1 MMLEFEC
8 INGKKLENYE
18 KIYPASFKLLSRFSS
33 WWILGKSLLWNGISV
48 VVRQRCELDK
58 YKFTQILANWVP
70 NKNHK
75 FLEASGSMT
84 AVWQDLGNCS
94 LLLCR
99 FISLCLFDIT
109 HSPWK
114 GVLHALSHTTP
125 FSLLSFHYSTESSS
139 LLSEESNKT
148 VQCVALQ
155 AMQTWSGRVFFN
167 MWSEGVSEFLFTDHP
182 DLLIADGSANL
193 YSCLAVP
200 LAETTMSD
208 SPQTPIVSK
217 PIQGEC
223 QAGMPV

>member
-8 INGKKLENYE
+8 INDKKLENYE

-94 LLLCR
+94 LLLCAVLSACVYLTLLIR
-99 FISLCLFDIT
+99 LGRESSTLYHTPLLLVSSLSFPLQHRKLFAFVRRKQQNRPMCSFAGHADLIWKGFFQ
-109 HSPWK
+109 HVVWGSLRVSIHRSPW
-114 GVLHALSHTTP
+114 
-125 FSLLSFHYSTESSS
+125 SSNS
-139 LLSEESNKT
+139 
-148 VQCVALQ
+148 
-155 AMQTWSGRVFFN
+155 W
-167 MWSEGVSEFLFTDHP
+167 W
-182 DLLIADGSANL
+182 
-193 YSCLAVP
+193 
-200 LAETTMSD
+200 
-208 SPQTPIVSK
+208 
-217 PIQGEC
+217 
-223 QAGMPV
+223 